1 VSELRIPTVALNAE
15 VECADGRRFTG
26 RIFMPAASPRHPGPT
41 RPEEWMNEAASFFP
55 FLPDDAPGPVLMNKR
70 EILVVSVPASAD
82 DGDLPEGA
90 DNPVRRVALEAEKR
104 RIEGTLV
111 IDMPQNQ
118 LRVLDYLN
126 RPEAFVTLRDGAVH
140 HLVQKER
147 ITRVIELRED

>member
-1 VSELRIPTVALNAE
+1 MSELRIPTVALNAE

-41 RPEEWMNEAASFFP
+41 RPEEWMNEAAAFFP
-55 FLPDDAPGPVLMNKR
+55 FLPDDAASPMLLNKR

-104 RIEGTLV
+104 RIEGRLV
-111 IDMPQNQ
+111 IDMPENQ

-126 RPEAFVTLRDGAVH
+126 RREAFVTLRDGALH